1 MESIDG
7 KFVVE
12 ERIIRE
18 ILFDSIFFFFIVQFE
33 IRVSKKFGFTRCS
46 RSFN

>member
-18 ILFDSIFFFFIVQFE
+18 ILFDSIFFFFH
-33 IRVSKKFGFTRCS
+33 
-46 RSFN
+46 RSI